1 MRTMKLQLQ
10 VTVETKLELHLTVLL
25 CSLALIEA
33 LNALSW
39 SVEWQEGIVDLTACL
54 AFEPTDSAAL
64 KLKAQVATS
73 LPPQASTHPPTHTQ
87 KHSTA
92 RAHTH
97 TRALHRFLL
106 HERALCA
113 SGVSSHETLD
123 G

>member
-10 VTVETKLELHLTVLL
+10 VTVETKLELQLTVLL

-54 AFEPTDSAAL
+54 VFEPTDSAAL

-73 LPPQASTHPPTHTQ
+73 LPPTTHPPTHQ
-87 KHSTA
+87 YRA
-92 RAHTH
+92 RTHAHTC
-97 TRALHRFLL
+97 TAPFL
-106 HERALCA
+106 AA
-113 SGVSSHETLD
+113 
-123 G
+123 